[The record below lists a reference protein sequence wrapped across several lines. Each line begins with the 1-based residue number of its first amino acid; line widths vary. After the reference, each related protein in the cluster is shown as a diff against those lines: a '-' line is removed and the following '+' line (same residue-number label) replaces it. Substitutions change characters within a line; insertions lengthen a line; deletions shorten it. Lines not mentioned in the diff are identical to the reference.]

1 MRPKRTIGSGQLWFN
16 ICGAN
21 GKKIIPCRCCWL
33 ATKPYSDYEMI
44 ETQVMLTPKKK
55 FVDVTK
61 MHLEY
66 KWTLPINHG
75 TDFPAYSDT
84 GYSDTPLTVTFLT
97 GPKWHFIRQK

>member
-1 MRPKRTIGSGQLWFN
+1 ME
-16 ICGAN
+16 
-21 GKKIIPCRCCWL
+21 KKIISCRCCWL

-75 TDFPAYSDT
+75 T
-84 GYSDTPLTVTFLT
+84 
-97 GPKWHFIRQK
+97 